1 MSRKIQTVKQS
12 SVKPITVKSPV
23 TVAFEKGFH
32 FYTSVGNYTGIT
44 ATSLS
49 EFAMKLQTIPAES
62 VAFHFQRNDFQNWIK
77 YTLKDNALAARISNA
92 KRGQT
97 AEDVRKEILKVIEAR
112 KVRSF

>member
-1 MSRKIQTVKQS
+1 MSRKTQTVKQS
-12 SVKPITVKSPV
+12 SVKPIIVKSPV
-23 TVAFEKGFH
+23 TVPFEKGFH
-32 FYTSVGNYTGIT
+32 FYTGVGNYTGVT

-77 YTLKDNALAARISNA
+77 YTLKDNTLAARINNA

-112 KVRSF
+112 QVRSF